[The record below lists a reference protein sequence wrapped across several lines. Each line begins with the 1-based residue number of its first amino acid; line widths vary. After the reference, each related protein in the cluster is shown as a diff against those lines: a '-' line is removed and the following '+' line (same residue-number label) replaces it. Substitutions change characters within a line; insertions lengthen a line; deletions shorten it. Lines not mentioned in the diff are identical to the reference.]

1 MQNVT
6 NGPTPEFLCYTC
18 QDYGSLE
25 VCHPST
31 DALLYWV
38 KCDYCP
44 KVSKGIFT
52 KPYDWRRGDN
62 PWKKTPEELAREAEE
77 CPPF

>member
-6 NGPTPEFLCYTC
+6 NGPTPEFLCDTC

-44 KVSKGIFT
+44 TLSKGVYA
-52 KPYDWRRGDN
+52 KPLDWRN
-62 PWKKTPEELAREAEE
+62 PIWKKTPEELAREAD
-77 CPPF
+77 CPF

>member
-1 MQNVT
+1 MNDVT
-6 NGPTPEFLCYTC
+6 NGPTPEFHCYTC

-44 KVSKGIFT
+44 KYMKGIFV
-52 KPYDWRRGDN
+52 KRLGWGESI
-62 PWKKTPEELAREAEE
+62 WKKTPEELRREAEE
-77 CPPF
+77 CPF